1 LGPTHSEI
9 NAKKLM
15 SLFKNIESY
24 FPKNGNETEKYIL
37 QSYRKNGPNFISL
50 KNDITIKNKF

>member
-1 LGPTHSEI
+1 
-9 NAKKLM
+9 M